1 MRWWLKFGPS
11 VSCCVYDKP
20 KKYATLASQHSL
32 NVRDL
37 GITWV
42 VATVVLVGF
51 FVWPKCL
58 ITSYHRAILSP
69 LSLSLS
75 LSHFSLF
82 SSFLNSIYLSIY
94 HSINWYS
101 IAADPEAAIGFV
113 HKEPYVTANHALTL
127 CSVKMA
133 SASAMLQSLQTPFG
147 LRQASPDRNVFSG
160 SPDHAGRLKLSPDN
174 VL

>member
-1 MRWWLKFGPS
+1 MM
-11 VSCCVYDKP
+11 VE
-20 KKYATLASQHSL
+20 
-32 NVRDL
+32 
-37 GITWV
+37 I
-42 VATVVLVGF
+42 
-51 FVWPKCL
+51 WPKCKLLCLRQTQKICNTCIATFIKCQRPRNYLSCCYCCSCWIFRLAKMPYHL
-58 ITSYHRAILSP
+58 IPPCYPFS
-69 LSLSLS
+69 SLSLS